1 MPDLTTPFRYDM
13 VIFDVGGTLL
23 AFHERAPFQEFLAE
37 VGLPATDEDARHLH
51 RRMISAILANRD
63 NAQGLGAKE
72 AELEAWW
79 RGNFDATWPQRSD
92 LADEMYRWLVAGRLD
107 SLFADALPTLEAL
120 RELDMPMGVLSNFG
134 SHLRDILGQFDL
146 LRHFE
151 FVIVST
157 EVGLAKPDAR
167 IFDLAVERARR
178 PRDRLLYVGD
188 HIGDDIEGAWGAGLD
203 AVLVDRRNVHP
214 DAYCPR
220 IASLLELTGYVQPP
234 TRPARAIILDMD
246 GVVLASP
253 PVHLVSWQQ
262 TLAPLGIEFE
272 AEDLFPLEG
281 MPTELTA
288 RRLTARFLGTACSE
302 QKAGRLA
309 DTKRRLFREMFNPTT
324 VPGIVSLLY
333 DLHGR
338 GYRLGL
344 VTGSARSVV
353 DESLAPTG
361 VAALFDAIVTGD
373 EVTRGKPDPEP
384 YRLAAARLG
393 TDPTECLVIEN
404 APLGLR
410 SAAAAGMHRVALE
423 TTLPADQLST
433 AGAEQ
438 VFADARALRH
448 WFLSGRDV

>member
-1 MPDLTTPFRYDM
+1 MPDLTAPFRYDM

-37 VGLPATDEDARHLH
+37 VGLPATDEDARRLH

-63 NAQGLGAKE
+63 SAQGLGAKE

-79 RGNFDATWPQRSD
+79 QGNFGATWPQRPD
-92 LADEMYRWLVAGRLD
+92 LADEMYHWLVAGRLD

-120 RELDMPMGVLSNFG
+120 RDLDVPMGVLSNFG
-134 SHLRDILGQFDL
+134 SHLRNILRQFDL
-146 LRHFE
+146 LRYFE
-151 FVIVST
+151 FVVVST

-203 AVLVDRRNVHP
+203 AVLVDRRDVHSE
-214 DAYCPR
+214 ARCPR
-220 IASLLELTGYVQPP
+220 IASLLDLVQYVRPP
-234 TRPARAIILDMD
+234 ARPARAIILDMD

-253 PVHLVSWQQ
+253 PVHLLSWQE
-262 TLAPLGIEFE
+262 TLAPLGIELE
-272 AEDLFPLEG
+272 AGDLFPLEG
-281 MPTELTA
+281 MPTEVTA
-288 RRLTARFLGTACSE
+288 QRLTERFLGAACSE
-302 QKAGRLA
+302 EEARCLA
-309 DTKRRLFREMFNPTT
+309 ATKRRLFREMFNPTT
-324 VPGIVSLLY
+324 VPGIVPLLY
-333 DLHGR
+333 DLRGR

-361 VAALFDAIVTGD
+361 ATALFDAIVTGD

-384 YRLAAARLG
+384 YRTAADRLG
-393 TDPTECLVIEN
+393 IDPAECLVIEN

-410 SAAAAGMHRVALE
+410 SAAAAGMDRVALE
-423 TTLPADQLST
+423 TTLPAGHLSA
-433 AGAEQ
+433 AGAGW
-438 VFADARALRH
+438 VFADVRALRG
-448 WFLSGRDV
+448 WLLEA